1 MALFGYPDLIIELD
15 DSGSTARNVSS
26 TVTTMSGHSIDSI
39 LEETT
44 GAQGAEDEWA
54 AVGVTKKGEITL
66 SGPYDNTANK
76 LVAITKGAAGS
87 TRTLKLTFD
96 GSTAADVLIVECIIK
111 SIKRNPSRDALTQ
124 YEVVLQ
130 PTGAIT

>member
-15 DSGSTARNVSS
+15 DSGSTARNISD
-26 TVTTMSGHSIDSI
+26 TVTAISGHSIDSV
-39 LEETT
+39 LEEIT
-44 GAQGAEDEWA
+44 GASGTVDAWA

-76 LVAITKGAAGS
+76 LVALTKGAAGS

-96 GSTAADVLIVECIIK
+96 GATAADVLIVECIIK

-124 YEVVLQ
+124 YEVVFQ